1 MCKINRGIQI
11 INDCE
16 SMINMISKKIPKSSM
31 NGRVIKNCK
40 IFF

>member
-16 SMINMISKKIPKSSM
+16 SMINMISKKYQK
-31 NGRVIKNCK
+31 VV
-40 IFF
+40 